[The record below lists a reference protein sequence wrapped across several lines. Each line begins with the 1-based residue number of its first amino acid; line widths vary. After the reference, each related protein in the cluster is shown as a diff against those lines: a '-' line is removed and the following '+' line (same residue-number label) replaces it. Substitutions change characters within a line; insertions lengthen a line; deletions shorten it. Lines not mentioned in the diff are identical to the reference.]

1 MQTTTFSCGAGMDV
15 FWMVMSSAI
24 LRRLGNVCG
33 SLVLLLVSSVGRWF
47 DC

>member
-24 LRRLGNVCG
+24 LRRLAKGCG
-33 SLVLLLVSSVGRWF
+33 SLVLVSSVGRWF